1 MLLHKIHIR
10 ARNREARR
18 DLADPYQ
25 LHATLC
31 RAFSPPETKSPA
43 GSVLWRLE
51 PETDSQGN
59 SRVLVQSHN
68 PANWDQIGVAGWL
81 ASASPAIDLASRLGL
96 DGLKSGGRF
105 RFRLRANP
113 CVSRNGKRLGLMR
126 LPEQEAW
133 LVRKGAQHGFIVPFV
148 DSTMSAT
155 TTTEALAVSVS
166 NEQMLTGRQH
176 GDHRGNRIRIFS
188 VLYDGVLVVTEPMAF
203 VAALRSGIGHG
214 KALGL
219 GMLSVVPMA

>member
-1 MLLHKIHIR
+1 MLLHRIHIR
-10 ARNREARR
+10 ARSREARR

-31 RAFSPPETKSPA
+31 RAFAPPDTKCTP

-51 PETDSQGN
+51 PETDSEGN
-59 SRVLVQSHN
+59 PRVLVQSHA
-68 PANWDQIGVAGWL
+68 PADWDQIGITGWL
-81 ASASPAIDLASRLGL
+81 ASAAPALDITVRLGL
-96 DGLKSGGRF
+96 DALKLGCRF

-113 CVSRNGKRLGLMR
+113 CVTRNHKRLGLMR

-133 LVRKGAQHGFIVPFV
+133 LTRKGTQHGFTVPLM
-148 DSTMSAT
+148 DSSVADAIP
-155 TTTEALAVSVS
+155 TEALAVSVS

-176 GDHRGNRIRIFS
+176 GEHRGNRIRIYS
-188 VLYDGVLVVTEPMAF
+188 VLYDGVLLVTDPTAF
-203 VAALRSGIGHG
+203 VAGLRSGIGHG

-219 GMLSVVPMA
+219 GMLSVAPLT